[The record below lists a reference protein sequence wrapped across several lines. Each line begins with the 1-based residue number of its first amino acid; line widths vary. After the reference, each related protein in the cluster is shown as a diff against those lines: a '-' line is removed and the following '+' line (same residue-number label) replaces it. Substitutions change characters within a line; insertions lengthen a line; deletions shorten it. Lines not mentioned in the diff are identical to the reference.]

1 MNRNITF
8 VFLFSVFLLTAVLP
22 YAIGQSRDSAY
33 PENSEL
39 ERLKNQ
45 VDQKKAVLNRL
56 KLHEIGDTGQLS
68 LINANLDLKKAEIK
82 YADYKLSLIKKNIS
96 DTTSQIDYQR
106 SLIQQK
112 EQEVGKRLRSIYM
125 MKELPFLNIIIS
137 MNDNINDWFESVVFF
152 QKIESQ
158 DRDVLDQYSTAETNL
173 NDLLMSQDKEK
184 DKVSDIKKELFQ
196 KEKGIIEQRNEK
208 MALIS
213 DDTNNEISYAQR
225 TQSENLSSRSRT
237 GSGGFIWPVV
247 GPITSGYGWRIHPI
261 FKVPEFHTGID
272 IGVPYGTPILASK
285 SGVVTYSGWGT
296 GYGNLVILDN
306 GSGVETRY
314 SHASRLVAYVGERV
328 RQGQV
333 IAYVGSTGW
342 STGPHVFFEIR
353 INGKPVNPL
362 NYLP

>member
-1 MNRNITF
+1 MNRYI
-8 VFLFSVFLLTAVLP
+8 VFSLLFSVFLLTAILP
-22 YAIGQSRDSAY
+22 YAIGQSRDSTY

-39 ERLKNQ
+39 ERLKSQ
-45 VDQKKAVLNRL
+45 VDQKKDTFNRL
-56 KLHEIGDTGQLS
+56 KLHETGDTGQLS
-68 LINANLDLKKAEIK
+68 LINANLALNKAEIK
-82 YADYKLSLIKKNIS
+82 YADYKINLIEKNIS
-96 DTTSQIDYQR
+96 DTTSQVEYQKN
-106 SLIQQK
+106 LIQQK

-125 MKELPFLNIIIS
+125 MKELPFLNIVLS
-137 MNDNINDWFESVVFF
+137 MNNNINDWFESVILF
-152 QKIESQ
+152 QRIESQ
-158 DRDVLDQYSTAETNL
+158 DRDVLDQYSLAEKKL
-173 NDLLMSQDKEK
+173 NDLLQSQDKEK
-184 DKVSDIKKELFQ
+184 NKVLGLKQELFQ

-208 MALIS
+208 MALLS
-213 DDTNNEISYAQR
+213 NETNNETSYTRAVQ
-225 TQSENLSSRSRT
+225 NLSSRSRVS
-237 GSGGFIWPVV
+237 SGGFIWPVV

-272 IGVPYGTPILASK
+272 IGVPYGTPILAAK

-306 GSGVETRY
+306 GSGIETRY

-333 IAYVGSTGW
+333 IAYIGSTGW
-342 STGPHVFFEIR
+342 STGPHLFFEIR

>member
-1 MNRNITF
+1 MNRYIAF
-8 VFLFSVFLLTAVLP
+8 SLLFSVFLLTAVLP

-39 ERLKNQ
+39 ERLKSQ
-45 VDQKKAVLNRL
+45 VDQKEDAFNRL
-56 KLHEIGDTGQLS
+56 KLHETGDTGQLS

-82 YADYKLSLIKKNIS
+82 YVDYKINLIEKNIS
-96 DTTSQIDYQR
+96 DITSQIKYQKN
-106 SLIQQK
+106 LIQQK

-125 MKELPFLNIIIS
+125 MKELPFVNIIIS
-137 MNDNINDWFESVVFF
+137 MNNNVNDWFESVILF
-152 QKIESQ
+152 QRIESQ
-158 DRDVLDQYSTAETNL
+158 DRDVLDQYSLAETKL
-173 NDLLMSQDKEK
+173 NDLLQSQDKEK
-184 DKVSDIKKELFQ
+184 SKLLSLKKELFQ

-208 MALIS
+208 MALLS
-213 DDTNNEISYAQR
+213 NETNNETSYAQNA
-225 TQSENLSSRSRT
+225 QENLSSRSRAS
-237 GSGGFIWPVV
+237 SGGFIWPVV

-272 IGVPYGTPILASK
+272 IGVPYGTPILAAK

-306 GSGVETRY
+306 GSGIETRY

-328 RQGQV
+328 KQGQV

-342 STGPHVFFEIR
+342 STGPHLFFEIR

>member
-1 MNRNITF
+1 MNRYI
-8 VFLFSVFLLTAVLP
+8 VFSLLFSVFLLTAILP
-22 YAIGQSRDSAY
+22 YAIGQSRDNTY

-45 VDQKKAVLNRL
+45 VDQKKDTFNRL
-56 KLHEIGDTGQLS
+56 KLHETGDTGQLS
-68 LINANLDLKKAEIK
+68 LINANLALNKAEIK
-82 YADYKLSLIKKNIS
+82 YADCKINLIEKNIS
-96 DTTSQIDYQR
+96 DTTSQVEYQKN
-106 SLIQQK
+106 LIQQK

-125 MKELPFLNIIIS
+125 MKELPFLNIVLS
-137 MNDNINDWFESVVFF
+137 MNNNINDWFESVILF
-152 QKIESQ
+152 QRIESQ
-158 DRDVLDQYSTAETNL
+158 DRDVLDQYSLAEKKL
-173 NDLLMSQDKEK
+173 NDLLQSQDKEK
-184 DKVSDIKKELFQ
+184 NKVLGLKQELFQ
-196 KEKGIIEQRNEK
+196 KEKRIIEQRNEK
-208 MALIS
+208 MALLS
-213 DDTNNEISYAQR
+213 NETNSETSYTRVAQ
-225 TQSENLSSRSRT
+225 NLSSRSRVS
-237 GSGGFIWPVV
+237 SGGFIWPVV

-272 IGVPYGTPILASK
+272 IGVPYGTPILAAK

-306 GSGVETRY
+306 GSGIETRY

-333 IAYVGSTGW
+333 IAYIGSTGW
-342 STGPHVFFEIR
+342 STGPHLFFEIR